1 MQITIITTII
11 TIVMFLILIGWT
23 WNSLGSVEN
32 IKKIIYIISGI
43 VIVYILT
50 FVIYNVSKIGIA
62 YENMSVMLTIR
73 KIYIIIFTFINCY
86 LILPFIFKNIDR
98 ITSSELKKDDLSRI
112 IIKLAIKIVIIFI
125 FESIYLGN
133 IQQGILKMINK

>member
-1 MQITIITTII
+1 MQITIIITIV

-32 IKKIIYIISGI
+32 KKKVIYIISGI
-43 VIVYILT
+43 LIVYVLT
-50 FVIYNVSKIGIA
+50 FVIYNVSKIGIV

-73 KIYIIIFTFINCY
+73 KVYIIIFTFINCY
-86 LILPFIFKNIDR
+86 LILPFVFKNIDR
-98 ITSSELKKDDLSRI
+98 LTCSELNNDVLSRI
-112 IIKLAIKIVIIFI
+112 IIKLAIKILIIFI
-125 FESIYLGN
+125 LESIYFGN

>member
-1 MQITIITTII
+1 MQITIITTIV

-32 IKKIIYIISGI
+32 KKKVIYIISGI
-43 VIVYILT
+43 LIVYVLT
-50 FVIYNVSKIGIA
+50 FVIYNVSKIGIV

-73 KIYIIIFTFINCY
+73 KVYIIIFTFINCY
-86 LILPFIFKNIDR
+86 LILPFVFKNIDR
-98 ITSSELKKDDLSRI
+98 LTCSELNNDVLSRI
-112 IIKLAIKIVIIFI
+112 IIKLAIKILIIFI
-125 FESIYLGN
+125 LESIYFGN